1 MSRLIDQAVTA
12 AGLRARYSQAH
23 RRYHTLVHI
32 ETVLQ
37 RVDELATTDIDLVPI
52 RLATWF
58 HDAIYA
64 PSRDDNEERSA
75 FLARDTLELVGASP
89 ALGTE
94 VARLVLLT
102 ATHDPTAQDL
112 AGAVLSDADLSILG
126 SAPDEYAR
134 YATAVREE
142 YSFIPD
148 ATFRAGRAKLL
159 RTFLTRPSLYRTEIA
174 QRRWEKTARLN
185 IRHEV
190 DSLEGGE
197 Q

>member
-1 MSRLIDQAVTA
+1 MSTLIDKAVTA

-23 RRYHTLVHI
+23 RRYHTLGHVENVLLRI
-32 ETVLQ
+32 E
-37 RVDELATTDIDLVPI
+37 ELSPRHTDLLPI
-52 RLATWF
+52 QLAAWF

-94 VARLVLLT
+94 VARLVILT
-102 ATHDPTAQDL
+102 ASHDPTAQDM

-126 SAPDEYAR
+126 SSPDDYTR

-142 YSFIPD
+142 YAFIPD
-148 ATFRAGRAKLL
+148 ATFCVGRARIL
-159 RTFLTRPSLYRTEIA
+159 RTLLTRPSLYRTEIG
-174 QRRWEKTARLN
+174 QQRWEKTARLN
-185 IRHEV
+185 IHREV
-190 DSLEGGE
+190 GSLEGGDP
-197 Q
+197 